1 MQATL
6 APQEEPFMRTGNAK
20 RALVAACFLTLLAAP
35 TQAAQIVAVSYTV
48 TGGTFSGLNL
58 SGDIT
63 GGSVTY
69 NAPPPFL
76 STSTRCFGLGDCG
89 SIVSLVLTG
98 PAGTWSLLAPLQVAT
113 ASIYP
118 TVFHGGFTRGFYNQN
133 KQAANFQSG
142 ASMLSEAIIST
153 AFARVTYS
161 NNNIGAIRYS
171 GTSPG
176 MNHAFTIG
184 NEIRTVVPEPEP
196 GITALVSLGLL
207 GLLFAWRGQRELWR
221 PRGSG

>member
-1 MQATL
+1 
-6 APQEEPFMRTGNAK
+6 MRTGNAK

-48 TGGTFSGLNL
+48 TGGTFSGPNL

-142 ASMLSEAIIST
+142 ASVLSGAIIST
-153 AFARVTYS
+153 AFARATYS
-161 NNNIGAIRYS
+161 NNIGAIRYS

-196 GITALVSLGLL
+196 GIAALVSLGLL
-207 GLLFAWRGQRELWR
+207 GLLLRGRASAR
-221 PRGSG
+221 ARRSRRS